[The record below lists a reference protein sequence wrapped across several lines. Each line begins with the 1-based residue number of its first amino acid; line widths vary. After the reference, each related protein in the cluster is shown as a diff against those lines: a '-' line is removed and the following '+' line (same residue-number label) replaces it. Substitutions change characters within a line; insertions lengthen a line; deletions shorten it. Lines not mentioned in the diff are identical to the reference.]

1 MKIHLHIDDEGR
13 HVASPLTASD
23 IPAHEH
29 SQYAQDGHK
38 HWTEEISTTPAKDIF
53 TQNLATAEKNELLI
67 DTLKRIDQLELN
79 PPHQHN
85 DLYYTEA
92 EIDSKLIG
100 KADKVHSHNDLYY
113 TEAEIDSKLTAKS
126 DITHSHNGY
135 ALDSHTHTQ
144 YAPVVHN
151 HSGTDIN
158 LSTTNFN
165 KNLTSTDNT
174 VQKALDKLDDLAT
187 LRYVRNTKTIPTSSS
202 VQQYSSFWTFSELGI
217 TAQTIILSATCSVRK
232 GTETS
237 YMFPDTYRV
246 VVGNSDVSVAMTSYD
261 TTGNVYI
268 LAIPANSPAH
278 HLTLNLIIA

>member
-29 SQYAQDGHK
+29 SQYAQNEHE
-38 HWTEEISTTPAKDIF
+38 HWTNKILTKLAKGEF
-53 TQNLATAEKNELLI
+53 TQNLATAKEDEPLI
-67 DTLKRIDQLELN
+67 DTLRRIDQLELN
-79 PPHQHN
+79 PPHQ
-85 DLYYTEA
+85 
-92 EIDSKLIG
+92 
-100 KADKVHSHNDLYY
+100 HNDLYY

-144 YAPVVHN
+144 YAPVAHN